1 MPILKKEDF
10 YNSYFQKDKTFEY
23 YSKIG
28 YTHNNKIFYNKTS
41 TTNKQKAYA
50 ISLFPNYFHSE
61 VLKSSYNIKKTR
73 QKNLDGFAVL
83 TKGYS
88 NINEYL
94 QNHLKPKTRGPV
106 LRRIKRLESCFNIE
120 YKLCYGN
127 ISKELYDT
135 ALSKLKE
142 MLLSRFAQK
151 KDSTEILDK
160 WEHYE
165 KTTFEAI
172 KNKTAS
178 LFIVYANNQII
189 GISINYHIKDIFIGH
204 IFCYDINYSKFSL
217 GNTMV
222 YKLLEWCFE
231 NKYSMLDMGNGDLE
245 YKQIW
250 CNLKYNYEYHFIY
263 KKKSILGFILARLEI
278 LKIKIK
284 NTLKHY
290 KIDKA
295 YTFVKKKLKGTAI
308 PSANPFFNYT
318 IEPINPGSINQQEAT
333 KIDFNKSQ
341 HLNIKKPIN
350 DFLYTEQEHI
360 DNLEVF
366 LINENNYILKGTKKV
381 KKVTFDL

>member
-23 YSKIG
+23 YSKID
-28 YTHNNKIFYNKTS
+28 YIHNNKIFYNKAS

-50 ISLFPNYFHSE
+50 ISLFPNYFHPE
-61 VLKSSYNIKKTR
+61 LLNNSYNIKKTV
-73 QKNLDGFAVL
+73 QKNLNGYAIL
-83 TKGYS
+83 TNEYN
-88 NINEYL
+88 NIIEYL
-94 QNHLKPKTRGPV
+94 QNNIKSKTREPI

-120 YKLCYGN
+120 YKLFHGN

-151 KDSTEILDK
+151 KDSTEVLDK

-165 KTTFEAI
+165 KTTFEAV

-178 LFIVYANNQII
+178 LFMIYANNEII

-204 IFCYDINYSKFSL
+204 IFCYDINFSKFSL

-231 NKYSMLDMGNGDLE
+231 KKYSMLDMGNGDLE

-250 CNLKYNYEYHFIY
+250 CNLTYNYEYHFIY
-263 KKKSILGFILARLEI
+263 KKKSIPGFILAHSEI

-290 KIDKA
+290 KIDKVYA
-295 YTFVKKKLKGTAI
+295 YIKKALKGTTI
-308 PSANPFFNYT
+308 PDANLPFNYT
-318 IEPINPGSINQQEAT
+318 IEPFNLESINLSGTT
-333 KIDFNKSQ
+333 KIDFSKSP
-341 HLNIKKPIN
+341 HLHMKKPIN

-366 LINENNYILKGTKKV
+366 VINETNYILKGTKKAN
-381 KKVTFDL
+381 KIILSL